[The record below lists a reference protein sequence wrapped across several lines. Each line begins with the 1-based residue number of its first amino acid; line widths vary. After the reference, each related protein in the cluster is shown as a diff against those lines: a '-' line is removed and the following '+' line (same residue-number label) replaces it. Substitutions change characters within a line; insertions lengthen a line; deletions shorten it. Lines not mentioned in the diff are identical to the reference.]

1 MSGDR
6 LESLRDGIED
16 GSYYLL
22 LERLANEKNDAP
34 AKALLERAKQLA
46 PIPNAGGR
54 NSEKLLPD
62 PDVLTKLRNEIGEA
76 ISRLCEVE
84 Y

>member
-1 MSGDR
+1 MERRIFSAR
-6 LESLRDGIED
+6 
-16 GSYYLL
+16 L
-22 LERLANEKNDAP
+22 LEKLANEKNDAP

-62 PDVLTKLRNEIGEA
+62 PDVLTELRHEIGEA